1 MIEKFYPC
9 EYVKSVFDIEF
20 KKLYDSGIKAV
31 IFDIDN
37 TLVFQDEDS
46 TKETERLFSALH
58 KLGLKTMILSNNN
71 EERVRRFL
79 RNIDSPYIC
88 KAYKPFRKGYLKALE
103 RLGVKKEEAVFVG
116 DQLFTDILG
125 ANRCGIRSI
134 LVRYIEKSGSKPQL
148 RRKFEKAILRSY
160 LKKHPGADPGAD
172 SGLTSEL

>member
-9 EYVKSVFDIEF
+9 EYVKSDFDIDF

-37 TLVFQDEDS
+37 TLVFQNEDA
-46 TKETERLFSALH
+46 TEETERLFAALH

-88 KAYKPFRKGYLKALE
+88 KAYKPFRKGSLKALE
-103 RLGVKKEEAVFVG
+103 RLGVNKEEAVFVG

-148 RRKFEKAILRSY
+148 RRRFEKAILRSY
-160 LKKHPGADPGAD
+160 FKKHP
-172 SGLTSEL
+172 GLTSEL

>member
-9 EYVKSVFDIEF
+9 EYVKSVFDIKF

-46 TKETERLFSALH
+46 TEETERLFSALH

-88 KAYKPFRKGYLKALE
+88 KAYKPFRKGYLRALE
-103 RLGVKKEEAVFVG
+103 MLAVEKEEAVFVG

-160 LKKHPGADPGAD
+160 FKKHPGAD

>member
-9 EYVKSVFDIEF
+9 EYVKSVSDIEF

-46 TKETERLFSALH
+46 TEETERLFSALH

-88 KAYKPFRKGYLKALE
+88 KAYKPFRKGYLRALE
-103 RLGVKKEEAVFVG
+103 MLAVEKEQAVFVG

-148 RRKFEKAILRSY
+148 RRRFEKVILRSY
-160 LKKHPGADPGAD
+160 FKKHPGAD

>member
-9 EYVKSVFDIEF
+9 EYVKSVSDIEF

-88 KAYKPFRKGYLKALE
+88 KAYKPFRKGYLRALE
-103 RLGVKKEEAVFVG
+103 MLAVEKEQAVFVG

-125 ANRCGIRSI
+125 ANRCGIRII
-134 LVRYIEKSGSKPQL
+134 LVRYIENSGSKPQL
-148 RRKFEKAILRSY
+148 RRRFEKAILRSY
-160 LKKHPGADPGAD
+160 FKKHP
-172 SGLTSEL
+172 GLTSEL

>member
-9 EYVKSVFDIEF
+9 EYVKSVSDIEF

-46 TKETERLFSALH
+46 TEETERLFSALH

-103 RLGVKKEEAVFVG
+103 RLGVKKEQAVFVG

-148 RRKFEKAILRSY
+148 RRRFEKVILRSY
-160 LKKHPGADPGAD
+160 FKKHPGAD

>member
-46 TKETERLFSALH
+46 TEETERLFSALH

-88 KAYKPFRKGYLKALE
+88 KAYKPFRKGYLRALE
-103 RLGVKKEEAVFVG
+103 KLAVEKEQAVFVG

-160 LKKHPGADPGAD
+160 FKKHPGAD

>member
-9 EYVKSVFDIEF
+9 EYVKSVFDIKF

-88 KAYKPFRKGYLKALE
+88 KAYKPFRKGYLRALE
-103 RLGVKKEEAVFVG
+103 MLAVEKEQAVFVG

-160 LKKHPGADPGAD
+160 LKKHPGAD

>member
-1 MIEKFYPC
+1 
-9 EYVKSVFDIEF
+9 
-20 KKLYDSGIKAV
+20 
-31 IFDIDN
+31 
-37 TLVFQDEDS
+37 
-46 TKETERLFSALH
+46 
-58 KLGLKTMILSNNN
+58 MILSNNN

-148 RRKFEKAILRSY
+148 RRRFEKAILRSY

>member
-9 EYVKSVFDIEF
+9 EYVKSVFDIKF

-46 TKETERLFSALH
+46 TEETERLFSALH

-88 KAYKPFRKGYLKALE
+88 KAYKPFRKGYLRALE
-103 RLGVKKEEAVFVG
+103 MLAVEKEQAVFVG

-160 LKKHPGADPGAD
+160 LKKHPGAD

>member
-46 TKETERLFSALH
+46 TEETERLFSALH

-88 KAYKPFRKGYLKALE
+88 KAYKPFRKGYLRALE
-103 RLGVKKEEAVFVG
+103 MLAVEKEQAVFVG

-148 RRKFEKAILRSY
+148 RRRFEKVILRSY
-160 LKKHPGADPGAD
+160 FKKHPGAD

>member
-46 TKETERLFSALH
+46 TEETERLFSALH

-88 KAYKPFRKGYLKALE
+88 KAYKPFRKGYLRALE
-103 RLGVKKEEAVFVG
+103 KLAVEKEQAVFVG

-125 ANRCGIRSI
+125 SNRCGIRSI

-160 LKKHPGADPGAD
+160 FKKHPGADPVAD

>member
-9 EYVKSVFDIEF
+9 EYVKSVFDIKF

-88 KAYKPFRKGYLKALE
+88 KAYKPFRKGYLRALE
-103 RLGVKKEEAVFVG
+103 KLAVEKEQAVFVG

-160 LKKHPGADPGAD
+160 FKKHPGAD

>member
-1 MIEKFYPC
+1 MIKKFYPC

-37 TLVFQDEDS
+37 TLVFQDEDA
-46 TKETERLFSALH
+46 TEETERLFSALH

-79 RNIDSPYIC
+79 KRIDSPYIC
-88 KAYKPFRKGYLKALE
+88 KAYKPLKKGYLRALE
-103 RLGVKKEEAVFVG
+103 MLAVKKEEAVFVG

-125 ANRCGIRSI
+125 ANRCGIRSV
-134 LVRYIEKSGSKPQL
+134 LVRHIEKSGSKPQL
-148 RRKFEKAILRSY
+148 RRRFEKVILRSY
-160 LKKHPGADPGAD
+160 FKKNPGAG

>member
-37 TLVFQDEDS
+37 TLVFQNEDA
-46 TKETERLFSALH
+46 TEETERLFAALH

-116 DQLFTDILG
+116 DQLFPDLLG

-148 RRKFEKAILRSY
+148 RRRFEKAILRSY
-160 LKKHPGADPGAD
+160 FKKHP
-172 SGLTSEL
+172 GLTSEL